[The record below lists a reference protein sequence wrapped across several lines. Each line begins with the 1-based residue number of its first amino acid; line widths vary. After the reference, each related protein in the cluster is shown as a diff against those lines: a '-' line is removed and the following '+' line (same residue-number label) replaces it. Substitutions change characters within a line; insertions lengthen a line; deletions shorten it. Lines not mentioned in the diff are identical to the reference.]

1 MFSNAMDIF
10 SPLSQWRSLPALF
23 ISATLLLSVV
33 FSPLQARAD
42 DITGPAKV
50 VDGDTLRIDGIR
62 VRLHGIDAP
71 ESRQV
76 CGSSGEN
83 WACGHMATLRLQ
95 DMTDGQSV
103 TCKGSKQDRYGRKI
117 AVCYVG
123 DLDLNARM
131 VRSGWAL
138 AYRRYAKDY
147 IDEEEQAQAESVG
160 MWRGPFDKP
169 WSWRRGVRTAAKE

>member
-1 MFSNAMDIF
+1 MLFSVKDISSPPSHWR
-10 SPLSQWRSLPALF
+10 SPLTLF
-23 ISATLLLSVV
+23 ISVALFVSAV
-33 FSPLQARAD
+33 FSPLPARAD
-42 DITGPAKV
+42 EITGPAKV

-76 CGSSGEN
+76 CGPSGEN

-95 DMTDGQSV
+95 EMTDGQSV

-123 DLDLNARM
+123 DVDLNARM

-147 IDEEEQAQAESVG
+147 VGEEEQARAENRGV
-160 MWRGPFDKP
+160 WRGPFDEP
-169 WSWRRGVRTAAKE
+169 WSWRRGIRTAARE

>member
-1 MFSNAMDIF
+1 MLFSAKDI
-10 SPLSQWRSLPALF
+10 SSSLLDWTGPSTVFMSVA
-23 ISATLLLSVV
+23 LLLSVMFGPV
-33 FSPLQARAD
+33 QPRAD
-42 DITGPAKV
+42 DLTGEARV
-50 VDGDTLRIDGIR
+50 VDGDTLRIEGIR

-71 ESRQV
+71 ETRQV
-76 CGSSGEN
+76 CGPSEAN
-83 WACGHMATLRLQ
+83 WACGHIATLQLQ
-95 DMTDGQSV
+95 EMTDGQPV

-123 DLDLNARM
+123 DVDLNAHM

-147 IDEEEQAQAESVG
+147 IGEEEQARAESRG

-169 WSWRRGVRTAAKE
+169 WSWRRGVRTAARE